1 MLGKHGLSEKRIRQ
15 LTEVEMD
22 GYLAALDVIH
32 GKASVGAPGQT
43 RRTVKSMRRKRPNGK
58 KA

>member
-1 MLGKHGLSEKRIRQ
+1 
-15 LTEVEMD
+15 MD